1 MVPQIDQI
9 MCRIAQ
15 MQVLARQ
22 RADRV
27 KHHEMSAKAAKA
39 ANLRDQVELRAMLE
53 DLARGACAT
62 GEIALQSIPHSV
74 DDPTSTSRR
83 VLIEQMQR
91 GLGLPVTFE
100 QTDLPSS

>member
-1 MVPQIDQI
+1 MTPEIDRI
-9 MCRIAQ
+9 MQRIAQ
-15 MQVLARQ
+15 MQILARQ

-53 DLARGACAT
+53 DLARGACTT

-74 DDPTSTSRR
+74 DSTTSTARR
-83 VLIEQMQR
+83 VLLKQMQR
-91 GLGLPVTFE
+91 GLGLPPTSDP
-100 QTDLPSS
+100 TDSPLA